1 MIFSRT
7 SLFCFR
13 LSVYFPLFPPRCVF
27 SARGMDA
34 SSGSDTNGLESKAAF
49 TSEVSDADPFEI
61 RETDTNA
68 GSDINPSV
76 TKTEDLI
83 PLSDGTIKEGKAV
96 ILKETSKHVFYNPV
110 QEFNRDLSIL
120 VLSVHAEDHFEQKQ
134 IQTLKEKK
142 RNSSKENNETE
153 ESSDTVAPIPH
164 LEPGKVY
171 EDGMV
176 ILEALAATGLRSIRY
191 AKEVPG
197 IKRIVANDL
206 SPSAVESLK
215 ANIAFNKV
223 EHLVSPSHNDAS
235 MVMYLNRPPAPRFD
249 VVDLD
254 PYGCPSHFLD
264 GAVQS
269 VASGG
274 LLMVTCTDMAVLA
287 GNSPET
293 CYSKYG
299 AISLRNRCCYEMA
312 IRIALQCI
320 ESHAN
325 RYGRYITPLL
335 SVSADFY
342 IRTFVRINSSPSV
355 CKRSINKLSLVYQCV
370 GCETL
375 TLQPMG
381 EFKSISEKNPNQM
394 KTMLPHV
401 PTVSENCPHCD
412 MRYHLGGP
420 IWNAPIHD
428 KAFVSR
434 LLDVLAAEDAA
445 EKFGTCKR
453 LEGMLSVVEEELDD
467 VPLYYK
473 LDRLSSLAQVTTMP
487 VLKFSSAILNAGY
500 RLSQS
505 HCKPSSFK
513 TDAPQKFVWDV
524 IRAWEK
530 ENPVSSKKLK
540 EGSVSAKLLSKP
552 ITSTVDFTMHPEANP
567 ESRQRGKCRYQ
578 INPLKYWGPGIRSIA
593 NLQDGSIQEKQKR
606 NQGKNIMKRK
616 RMNTTDDAEDGS
628 KKISPGQESNI

>member
-1 MIFSRT
+1 MET
-7 SLFCFR
+7 S
-13 LSVYFPLFPPRCVF
+13 
-27 SARGMDA
+27 AGA
-34 SSGSDTNGLESKAAF
+34 DTDPTNNKSIAA
-49 TSEVSDADPFEI
+49 
-61 RETDTNA
+61 
-68 GSDINPSV
+68 
-76 TKTEDLI
+76 EDVI
-83 PLSDGTIKEGKAV
+83 PLSDGTIKEGKAT

-120 VLSVHAEDHFEQKQ
+120 VLSVHAEDHFKQKQ
-134 IQTLKEKK
+134 DKKLKEKK
-142 RNSSKENNETE
+142 RNSASKENNESEATAE
-153 ESSDTVAPIPH
+153 PIPD
-164 LEPGKVY
+164 LEPGKSY
-171 EDGMV
+171 EDGMI

-197 IKRIVANDL
+197 IKQIVANDL

-215 ANIAFNKV
+215 ANIAYNKV
-223 EHLVSPSHNDAS
+223 EHLVSASHNDAS

-312 IRIALQCI
+312 LRIALQCI

-342 IRTFVRINSSPSV
+342 IRTFVRIDSSPSV

-394 KTMLPHV
+394 KTLLPHV
-401 PTVSENCPHCD
+401 PSVSETCPHCD

-428 KAFVSR
+428 KSFVSR
-434 LLDVLAAEDAA
+434 LLDVVTAEDAA

-453 LEGMLSVVEEELDD
+453 IEGMLSVVEEELEDI
-467 VPLYYK
+467 PLYYK
-473 LDRLSSLAQVTTMP
+473 LDRLSSLMGISTMP
-487 VLKFSSAILNAGY
+487 VLTFSSAILNAGY

-524 IRAWEK
+524 LRAWEK
-530 ENPVSSKKLK
+530 ENPASEKRLK
-540 EGSVSAKLLSKP
+540 EGTVSAKLLSKA
-552 ITSTVDFTMHPEANP
+552 ITHTVDFKMHPEANP
-567 ESRQRGKCRYQ
+567 DSRQRGKCRYQ
-578 INPLKYWGPGIRSIA
+578 INPLKFWGPGIRSIA
-593 NLQDGSIQEKQKR
+593 NLQDGSIQEKQRR
-606 NQGKNIMKRK
+606 NQGKNAMKRK
-616 RMNTTDDAEDGS
+616 RTHTTGDAEDES
-628 KKISPGQESNI
+628 KKLEESNV

>member
-1 MIFSRT
+1 M
-7 SLFCFR
+7 FCFSKSSLLR
-13 LSVYFPLFPPRCVF
+13 LR
-27 SARGMDA
+27 SAYLSLNHGRHTYSAGMDCND
-34 SSGSDTNGLESKAAF
+34 SMECKPSDKLC
-49 TSEVSDADPFEI
+49 SEQ
-61 RETDTNA
+61 N
-68 GSDINPSV
+68 SV
-76 TKTEDLI
+76 N
-83 PLSDGTIKEGKAV
+83 LSNGTIKEGKAE
-96 ILKETSKHVFYNPV
+96 ILTESSKHVFYNPV

-120 VLSVHAEDHFEQKQ
+120 VLSVHAQDHFEQKR
-134 IQTLKEKK
+134 ILKEKEEK
-142 RNSSKENNETE
+142 RKLESKVINEPNEPKEDNGAENL
-153 ESSDTVAPIPH
+153 SPQS
-164 LEPGKVY
+164 LEAGEVH

-176 ILEALAATGLRSIRY
+176 VLEALAATGLRSIRY

-197 IKRIVANDL
+197 IKRIIANDL

-223 EHLVSPSHNDAS
+223 EHLVSPSHCDAS
-235 MVMYLNRPPAPRFD
+235 MVMYQNRPPAPRFD

-299 AISLRNRCCYEMA
+299 AISLRNRCCHEMA

-342 IRTFVRINSSPSV
+342 IRMFVRINSSPSV
-355 CKRSINKLSLVYQCV
+355 CKRSINKLSMVYQCV

-375 TLQPMG
+375 TLQPLG
-381 EFKSISEKNPNQM
+381 EFKNINPSNPKQM
-394 KTMLPHV
+394 KTILPHV
-401 PTVSENCPHCD
+401 PMVSENCPHCD

-428 KAFVSR
+428 RSFVSR
-434 LLDVLAAEDAA
+434 LLDALTAEGAA
-445 EKFGTCKR
+445 EKFGTRKR
-453 LEGMLSVVEEELDD
+453 IEGMLSVVEEELED

-473 LDRLSSLAQVTTMP
+473 LDRLSALMGVSTMP
-487 VLKFSSAILNAGY
+487 VLTFSSAILNAGY

-505 HCKPSSFK
+505 HCKPSCFK
-513 TDAPQKFVWDV
+513 TDAPQQFVWDV
-524 IRAWEK
+524 LRMWEK
-530 ENPVSSKKLK
+530 DNPASEKRLREGTVSS
-540 EGSVSAKLLSKP
+540 KLLSKAP
-552 ITSTVDFTMHPEANP
+552 SSNVDFTIHPGANP
-567 ESRQRGKCRYQ
+567 DSKQRGKCRYQ
-578 INPLKYWGPGIRSIA
+578 INPLPFWGPGVRSIA
-593 NLQDGSIQEKQKR
+593 NLQDGTIQEKQKR
-606 NQGKNIMKRK
+606 NQGKNSKKRK
-616 RMNTTDDAEDGS
+616 RGEVDDGEKPLSDETS
-628 KKISPGQESNI
+628 